1 MKCSRNWTRFARR
14 FAVAGVAGGSLAA
27 PGFGC
32 RSADPSADPPA
43 PARVTTL
50 YPGLPPAPRTVA
62 SYPGLPSV
70 PAQVSAPYP
79 GQAPAAVS
87 VSSGARAEGLRTSPI
102 LFAGAITPGSA
113 HRVTAAGGIAPPET
127 GGPPPRLVSDPVV
140 GTAATVAASGAPVA
154 PETLD
159 LAVALRLAGVENPTI
174 NLARERIQEALAD
187 QLGARSILLPSINVG
202 GNYHDHDG
210 TQQSSSGFIRNL
222 HSQSLFLGLGA
233 VALGSSSPTVP
244 GIRVLAHL
252 GDAWFEP
259 LAARQ
264 RVSARRSDARAVEN
278 DILLQVATAYLELTG
293 AEARLDVLQKARAD
307 AGEVVRLTRVFA
319 EKGAGRQADADRASA
334 RADLIRRAE
343 RAVEG
348 DVAVAS
354 AHLCRLL
361 SLDPSVRLRSPGGQ
375 VVPFRLISEDADTE
389 ELVAGALHARPEVS
403 ARTAEVTE
411 AQYRV
416 RQEKVR
422 PLLPLLSVG
431 YSGGL
436 FGGGGSQVAQSFG
449 PLKQRSDFDTVAVWN
464 FQGLGFGN
472 RAQVRRAD
480 AVMGESIARFDV
492 AVNQIRR
499 EVTEAQ
505 ADARAAYRQVGLTR
519 VALSNAEEGYKLET
533 ERIKQ
538 GQGRPI
544 EVLDSLQ
551 QLIDAR
557 LELVQAVI
565 TYDTAQFR
573 LFVATGST
581 PDGTPAP
588 LP

>member
-1 MKCSRNWTRFARR
+1 MTGSRNWTRFARR

-32 RSADPSADPPA
+32 RSADSSTHPPAPPRAAAIYPGVPA
-43 PARVTTL
+43 PAR
-50 YPGLPPAPRTVA
+50 AVA
-62 SYPGLPSV
+62 TYPGLPSV
-70 PAQVSAPYP
+70 PTQVSAPYP
-79 GQAPAAVS
+79 GMMPIVP
-87 VSSGARAEGLRTSPI
+87 VSSDARVETTRTAPVLS
-102 LFAGAITPGSA
+102 AGAISPGPG

-127 GGPPPRLVSDPVV
+127 GGPPPRLVS
-140 GTAATVAASGAPVA
+140 VAAVSTAPSVVVPAAAPLA

-174 NLARERIQEALAD
+174 NLAREQIQEALAV

-202 GNYHDHDG
+202 GNYHDHNG
-210 TQQSSSGFIRNL
+210 PQQSSTGFIRNV
-222 HSQSLFLGLGA
+222 HTQSLFLGMGA
-233 VALGSSSPTVP
+233 STVGTQTVTVP

-293 AEARLDVLQKARAD
+293 AEARLGVLQKARED
-307 AGEVVRLTRVFA
+307 AAEVVRLTRVFA
-319 EKGAGRQADADRASA
+319 EKGAGRQADADRASV
-334 RADLIRRAE
+334 RADLIRRE
-343 RAVEG
+343 ELAVEG

-375 VVPFRLISEDADTE
+375 VVPFRLIPEDADTE
-389 ELVAGALHARPEVS
+389 GLVAGALHARPEVS

-422 PLLPLLSVG
+422 PFLPLVSVG
-431 YSGGL
+431 YSAGA
-436 FGGGGSQVAQSFG
+436 FGGGGSQTTTSFG
-449 PLKQRSDFDTVAVWN
+449 PLKQRTDFDTFAVWN

-492 AVNQIRR
+492 VVNQIRR

-505 ADARAAYRQVGLTR
+505 ADARAAYRQLGLVR
-519 VALSNAEEGYKLET
+519 VALSNAEEGYRLEMQ
-533 ERIKQ
+533 RIKE
-538 GQGRPI
+538 GPALPI

-557 LELVQAVI
+557 RELVQAVI
-565 TYDTAQFR
+565 AYDTAQFR
-573 LFVATGST
+573 LFVAVGST
-581 PDGTPAP
+581 PDGTPTP

>member
-1 MKCSRNWTRFARR
+1 
-14 FAVAGVAGGSLAA
+14 
-27 PGFGC
+27 
-32 RSADPSADPPA
+32 
-43 PARVTTL
+43 
-50 YPGLPPAPRTVA
+50 
-62 SYPGLPSV
+62 
-70 PAQVSAPYP
+70 
-79 GQAPAAVS
+79 
-87 VSSGARAEGLRTSPI
+87 
-102 LFAGAITPGSA
+102 
-113 HRVTAAGGIAPPET
+113 
-127 GGPPPRLVSDPVV
+127 
-140 GTAATVAASGAPVA
+140 VA

>member
-1 MKCSRNWTRFARR
+1 M
-14 FAVAGVAGGSLAA
+14 
-27 PGFGC
+27 
-32 RSADPSADPPA
+32 
-43 PARVTTL
+43 
-50 YPGLPPAPRTVA
+50 
-62 SYPGLPSV
+62 
-70 PAQVSAPYP
+70 
-79 GQAPAAVS
+79 
-87 VSSGARAEGLRTSPI
+87 
-102 LFAGAITPGSA
+102 
-113 HRVTAAGGIAPPET
+113 
-127 GGPPPRLVSDPVV
+127 
-140 GTAATVAASGAPVA
+140 A

-159 LAVALRLAGVENPTI
+159 LGVALRLAGVENPTI

-210 TQQSSSGFIRNL
+210 NLQAGSGLIRNVN
-222 HSQSLFLGLGA
+222 SQSLFLGLGA
-233 VALGSSSPTVP
+233 STVGSQTVTVP

-264 RVSARRSDARAVEN
+264 RVSARQSDARAVEN
-278 DILLQVATAYLELTG
+278 DILLQVASAYLELAG
-293 AEARLDVLQKARAD
+293 AEALLGVLQQARGD
-307 AGEVVRLTRVFA
+307 AGEVARVTRVFA
-319 EKGAGRQADADRASA
+319 EQGAGRQADAERASA
-334 RADLIRRAE
+334 RADLVRREE

-361 SLDPSVRLRSPGGQ
+361 SLDPSVRLRSPGGA
-375 VVPFRLISEDADTE
+375 VVPFRLIPEDADTE
-389 ELVAGALHARPEVS
+389 ELVAGALRARPEVF

-422 PLLPLLSVG
+422 PLLPLVSVG

-436 FGGGGSQVAQSFG
+436 FGGGGSQTTSSFG
-449 PLKQRSDFDTVAVWN
+449 PLKQRSDFDTFAVWN

-472 RAQVRRAD
+472 RSQVRRAD
-480 AVMGESIARFDV
+480 AVMSESIARFDV
-492 AVNQIRR
+492 TVNQIRR

-505 ADARAAYRQVGLTR
+505 ADARAAYRQLGLAR
-519 VALSNAEEGYKLET
+519 VALGNAEEGYKLES

-557 LELVQAVI
+557 RELVRAVI
-565 TYDTAQFR
+565 AYDTAQFR
-573 LFVATGST
+573 LFVAVGST